1 MVGWVGGKCEDG
13 LLGHCPLIDYPR
25 SNGRAARLSGQIHK
39 RYFTPGMI
47 RGGLTRVSKL
57 GVRDPPAP
65 LKAKPRPD
73 RQNKH

>member
-39 RYFTPGMI
+39 RYFTLKI
-47 RGGLTRVSKL
+47 HKRYFTLFTDTSKEML
-57 GVRDPPAP
+57 HSLNDTPTP
-65 LKAKPRPD
+65 L
-73 RQNKH
+73 QG

>member
-39 RYFTPGMI
+39 RYFTPSMI
-47 RGGLTRVSKL
+47 RGRPYKGESKL
-57 GVRDPPAP
+57 GVSDHIFFF
-65 LKAKPRPD
+65 LKLSC
-73 RQNKH
+73 